1 MTAALETL
9 TVGRIGVDLYAEE
22 LHASFTEARRFLKSI
37 GGSPT
42 NVAVAL
48 ARLGHRAAVLT
59 KVGDDPLG
67 EYVRSALADE
77 FGVDTRFVGVHPTLR
92 TPIVLAALDPP
103 EDPRFVFYR
112 EPRAPDSTI
121 LPEEV
126 DLDLVEDVPI
136 LWVSAGALAVE
147 PSRGTTRTLL
157 ERRARRRH
165 TILDLDYRPS
175 FWTAEEEARREI
187 GGTLD
192 AVTIAIGNRV
202 ECEVAVGAAEPEA
215 AAEALLARGL
225 EVAVVKLGGDG
236 VLVATPA
243 EQRIVPPVPVDVVC
257 ALGAGDA
264 FGGAFCHGL
273 LEGMTP
279 FAAAELANAAGA
291 IVASRLLCADAM
303 PTEDELRA
311 LLERSRV
318 RR

>member
-1 MTAALETL
+1 MTTDLETL

-22 LHASFTEARRFLKSI
+22 LNASFTDARRFLKSI

-92 TPIVLAALDPP
+92 TPIVVAALDPP
-103 EDPRFVFYR
+103 EDPQFLFYR

-121 LPEEV
+121 LPEDV
-126 DLDLVEDVPI
+126 DPDVVETVPI
-136 LWVSAGALAVE
+136 LWISAGALAVE

-157 ERRARRRH
+157 EWRARRRY

-175 FWTAEEEARREI
+175 FWESEAEARRVI
-187 GGTLD
+187 GAALD
-192 AVTIAIGNRV
+192 DVTIAIGNRD
-202 ECEVAVGAAEPEA
+202 ECEIAVSTRDGDEA
-215 AAEALLARGL
+215 ADALLARGL
-225 EVAVVKLGGDG
+225 DVAVVKLGANG
-236 VLVATPA
+236 VLVATA
-243 EQRIVPPVPVDVVC
+243 GERRVVPPVPVEVVC
-257 ALGAGDA
+257 GLGAGDA
-264 FGGAFCHGL
+264 FGGAFCHGV

-291 IVASRLLCADAM
+291 LVASRLLCADAM
-303 PTEDELRA
+303 PTEGELSA
-311 LLERSRV
+311 LLEGPGARH
-318 RR
+318 